1 MSDDSQKYFAAREAE
16 QTASALLS
24 KGKTFFTVL
33 EANQYLKKI
42 SDMWRYYYGN
52 FNNGTD
58 TTAHEISFTGEQG
71 ELVRLPVNL
80 FRNLARHLLSMM
92 TANRPILEARAIN
105 SDYKSLS
112 QTYLANGIL
121 DYYMR
126 EKGLEDTVTDAVEMS
141 IVLGSSF
148 IKMEWNATAG
158 EIHDAN
164 EEGEPEYEGELEF
177 SLLSPLD
184 VVVDGTKENWNSHEW
199 VMTRSFINRYNLIA
213 KYPEFAE
220 KIMGM
225 EPKNGLS
232 RYRLSVFSNDDTD
245 DIPVYEFFHRKTE
258 AMPNGRYMLFA
269 DSETVFLDVPMPYR
283 SIPVFRLCPSGI
295 MGTPYGYT
303 EMFDVF
309 PIQQAMNSLYSAV
322 MTNQNAFN
330 VQNLFVKTGSNL
342 TMSSLAGGLNVVEG
356 NEKPEALQLT
366 QSSPETFNFLTVL
379 GELAEAQVG
388 VSSVTRGAP
397 EASLR
402 SGNALALVQSMSLQF
417 QSPFQ
422 NNYVKFLEKIGT
434 SLIDI
439 LKEYATTP
447 KLISLVGKNKKPL
460 LKEFTGDMIGDIKRV
475 VVDVGNPLS
484 RTTAGK
490 LEIANNL
497 LQQGAIKDPRHYF
510 MVLETGNIDTMVEGE
525 MADLLLIQ
533 SENEWL
539 LEGKDVFADP
549 LDQHKLHIMEHRAVI
564 SDPELR
570 RNPELTKKVHDHIQ
584 EHINMLKQVSPDLLN
599 LIGEQ
604 PLAPDEM
611 AAITGGLP
619 PGPMNPQPGAPAPEG
634 APAPQGGGPAPAPA
648 NNAPMD
654 TSQFGP
660 QASEAKLP
668 SMPSVDAGLLPN
680 PNLDPRAK

>member
-1 MSDDSQKYFAAREAE
+1 MSDGLKYFAAREAE
-16 QTASALLS
+16 ETADILLG
-24 KGKTFFTVL
+24 KGKTFFNVM
-33 EANQYLKKI
+33 ESNQYLKKI
-42 SDMWRYYYGN
+42 EDMFRFYYGVFDN
-52 FNNGTD
+52 DGE
-58 TTAHEISFTGEQG
+58 AHEISFTGEQG

-80 FRNLARHLLSMM
+80 FRNLARHLHSMV

-105 SDYKSLS
+105 SDAKTLS

-126 EKGLEDTVTDAVEMS
+126 EKGLEEHVADAAEMA

-148 IKMEWNATAG
+148 LKMEWNAMAG
-158 EIHDAN
+158 EIHDT
-164 EEGEPEYEGELEF
+164 EVDSDDPVYEGELEF

-199 VMTRSFINRYNLIA
+199 VLTRSFVNRYNLIA
-213 KYPEFAE
+213 KYPEKAE
-220 KIMGM
+220 KLMAV

-232 RYRLSVFSNDDTD
+232 DFRLSVFSNDDTD
-245 DIPVYEFFHRKTE
+245 DIPVFEFFHKKTE
-258 AMPNGRYMLFA
+258 AMPNGRYMLFVSS
-269 DSETVFLDVPMPYR
+269 DCVLLDAPLPYR
-283 SIPVFRLCPSGI
+283 TIPVFRLCPTSI

-303 EMFDVF
+303 DMFDVF
-309 PIQQAMNSLYSAV
+309 PMQEALNSLYSAV
-322 MTNQNAFN
+322 MTNENAFN
-330 VQNLFVKTGSNL
+330 VQSLYVPRGADINVASLTGGMNIIEGNAKPEPINL
-342 TMSSLAGGLNVVEG
+342 TA
-356 NEKPEALQLT
+356 
-366 QSSPETFNFLTVL
+366 SSPQTYNLINVISQAMES
-379 GELAEAQVG
+379 QVG

-417 QSPFQ
+417 QTPFQ
-422 NNYVKFLEKIGT
+422 KNYVKFLEKIGT
-434 SLIDI
+434 SLLDI
-439 LKEYATTP
+439 LKDYATTP

-525 MADLLLIQ
+525 VMDLILIQ
-533 SENEWL
+533 SENERL
-539 LEGKDVFADP
+539 LEGKDVMADP
-549 LDQHKLHIMEHRAVI
+549 LDLHRLHILEHRAVI

-570 RNPELTKKVHDHIQ
+570 FNPDLAAKVRAHIQ
-584 EHINMLKQVSPDLLN
+584 EHIDMLKNVAPDLLQ

-604 PLAPDEM
+604 PLVPPAPP
-611 AAITGGLP
+611 ANGGQLP
-619 PGPMNPQPGAPAPEG
+619 PGPMTQEQGKAAEGNVPVMDPTQLGPSAGPEQQM
-634 APAPQGGGPAPAPA
+634 PDQ
-648 NNAPMD
+648 
-654 TSQFGP
+654 
-660 QASEAKLP
+660 
-668 SMPSVDAGLLPN
+668 PSVDASLLPN
-680 PNLDPRAK
+680 PSVDPRAR

>member
-1 MSDDSQKYFAAREAE
+1 MEDDSQKYFAARQA
-16 QTASALLS
+16 QHTADALLN
-24 KGKTFFTVL
+24 KGRTFFTVL

-58 TTAHEISFTGEQG
+58 TSAHEISFTGEQG
-71 ELVRLPVNL
+71 ELVRLPINL
-80 FRNLARHLLSMM
+80 FRNLARHILSMM

-126 EKGLEDTVTDAVEMS
+126 EKGLEDTITEAVEMS

-199 VMTRSFINRYNLIA
+199 VLTRSFINRYNLIA
-213 KYPEFAE
+213 KYPEYAE

-232 RYRLSVFSNDDTD
+232 RYRLSIFSNDDTD
-245 DIPVYEFFHRKTE
+245 DIPIYEFFHKKTE
-258 AMPNGRYMLFA
+258 AMPNGRYMLFV
-269 DSETVFLDVPMPYR
+269 DSEIVFLDVPMPYR
-283 SIPVFRLCPSGI
+283 SIPVYRLCPSGI

-342 TMSSLAGGLNVVEG
+342 TMASLSGGLNVVEG
-356 NEKPEALQLT
+356 NEQPVPLQLT
-366 QSSPETFNFLTVL
+366 QSSPETFNFLNLL

-388 VSSVTRGAP
+388 VSSVTRGSP

-422 NNYVKFLEKIGT
+422 NNYVKFLEAIGT
-434 SLIDI
+434 SLLDI

-510 MVLETGNIDTMVEGE
+510 MVLETGSIDTMVEGE

-549 LDQHKLHIMEHRAVI
+549 LDQHRLHIMEHRAVI

-570 RNPELTKKVHDHIQ
+570 RNPDLTKKVHDHIQ
-584 EHINMLKQVSPDLLN
+584 EHINMLKQVSPDLLQ

-604 PLAPDEM
+604 PLQPDEM
-611 AAITGGLP
+611 AAAGGQLP
-619 PGPMNPQPGAPAPEG
+619 SGPIQAQQAGGQQGSPA
-634 APAPQGGGPAPAPA
+634 GGPAPAPMNA
-648 NNAPMD
+648 APMD

-660 QASEAKLP
+660 QSSEAKLP
-668 SMPSVDAGLLPN
+668 NMPAVDAGLLPN

>member
-1 MSDDSQKYFAAREAE
+1 MDDSQKYFAAREA
-16 QTASALLS
+16 QHTADALLS
-24 KGKTFFTVL
+24 KGRTFFTVL
-33 EANQYLKKI
+33 ESNQYLKKI
-42 SDMWRYYYGN
+42 SDMWKYYYGN
-52 FNNGTD
+52 FNSGTD

-71 ELVRLPVNL
+71 ELVRLPINL

-126 EKGLEDTVTDAVEMS
+126 EKGLEDVVVEAVEMS
-141 IVLGSSF
+141 IVLGSAF
-148 IKMEWNATAG
+148 VKMEWNATSG
-158 EIHDAN
+158 EIHDADD
-164 EEGEPEYEGELEF
+164 EGLPVYEGELEF

-199 VMTRSFINRYNLIA
+199 VLTRSFVNKYNLIA
-213 KYPEFAE
+213 KYPEYAE

-225 EPKNGLS
+225 ESKNGLS
-232 RYRLSVFSNDDTD
+232 RYRLSIFSNDDTD
-245 DIPVYEFFHRKTE
+245 DIPVYEFFHKKTE
-258 AMPNGRYMLFA
+258 AMPSGRYMLFA
-269 DSETVFLDVPMPYR
+269 DAETIFLDVPMPYR
-283 SIPVFRLCPSGI
+283 QIPVFRLCPSSI

-342 TMSSLAGGLNVVEG
+342 TMSSLSGGLNVVEG
-356 NEKPEALQLT
+356 NEKPEPLQLT
-366 QSSPETFNFLTVL
+366 QSSPETFNFLATL

-388 VSSVTRGAP
+388 VSSVTRGSP

-422 NNYVKFLEKIGT
+422 QNYVKFLERIGT

-510 MVLETGNIDTMVEGE
+510 MVLETGNIDTMIEGE

-539 LEGKDVFADP
+539 LEGKEVFADA
-549 LDQHKLHIMEHRAVI
+549 LDQHRLHIMEHRAVI

-584 EHINMLKQVSPDLLN
+584 EHINMLKQVSPDLLM

-604 PLAPDEM
+604 PLQPDE
-611 AAITGGLP
+611 AAAAGGQLP
-619 PGPMNPQPGAPAPEG
+619 PGPMNQQQPQGAPPAGG
-634 APAPQGGGPAPAPA
+634 APQPA

-654 TSQFGP
+654 PAAMGP
-660 QASEAKLP
+660 QQGIEKLP
-668 SMPSVDAGLLPN
+668 NMPSVDAGLLPN

>member
-1 MSDDSQKYFAAREAE
+1 MADDTNRYFAAREATN
-16 QTASALLS
+16 TASVLLA
-24 KGKTFFTVL
+24 KGRTFFTVL

-52 FNNGTD
+52 FNND
-58 TTAHEISFTGEQG
+58 MDSSAHEISFTGEQG
-71 ELVRLPVNL
+71 ELVRLPINL
-80 FRNLARHLLSMM
+80 FRNLARHLLSML
-92 TANRPILEARAIN
+92 TANRPILEARAVN

-126 EKGLEDTVTDAVEMS
+126 EKGLEDAVTDAVEMS

-148 IKMEWNATAG
+148 VKMEWNATAG
-158 EIHDAN
+158 EIHDADVDT
-164 EEGEPEYEGELEF
+164 GEPEYEGELEF
-177 SLLSPLD
+177 SVLSPLD
-184 VVVDGTKENWNSHEW
+184 VVVDGTKENWHSHEW
-199 VMTRSFINRYNLIA
+199 VMTRSFVNRYNLIA
-213 KYPEFAE
+213 KYPEQAE
-220 KIMGM
+220 KIMAM

-232 RYRLSVFSNDDTD
+232 RYRLSIFSNDDTD
-245 DIPVYEFFHRKTE
+245 DICVYEFYHKKTE
-258 AMPNGRYMLFA
+258 AMPNGRYLLFL
-269 DSETVFLDVPMPYR
+269 DSDIVLLDVPMPYR
-283 SIPVFRLCPSGI
+283 QIPVFRLCPSSI

-309 PIQQAMNSLYSAV
+309 PIQQAMNSLYSAI

-330 VQNLFVKTGSNL
+330 VQNLFVQTGSNL
-342 TMSSLAGGLNVVEG
+342 TMAALSGGLNVVEG
-356 NEKPEALQLT
+356 NIKPEPLQLT
-366 QSSPETFNFLTVL
+366 ASSPETFNFMKTL

-422 NNYVKFLEKIGT
+422 KNYVKFLERIGT

-447 KLISLVGKNKKPL
+447 KLISLVGKNKKPF

-475 VVDVGNPLS
+475 IVEVGNPLG

-490 LEIANNL
+490 VEIANNL
-497 LQQGAIKDPRHYF
+497 LQQGAIKTPQQYF
-510 MVLETGNIDTMVEGE
+510 MVLETGTLDTMLEGE
-525 MADLLLIQ
+525 MSDLLLIQ

-539 LEGKDVFADP
+539 LEGKEVYADP
-549 LDQHKLHIMEHRAVI
+549 LDLHKLHIMEHRAVI

-570 RNPELTKKVHDHIQ
+570 RNPDLAKKVHDHIQ
-584 EHINMLKQVSPDLLN
+584 EHINMLKQVSPDLLQ

-604 PLAPDEM
+604 PLQPDQAPV
-611 AAITGGLP
+611 AGGELP
-619 PGPMNPQPGAPAPEG
+619 PGPMASAQQDGT
-634 APAPQGGGPAPAPA
+634 APAPA
-648 NNAPMD
+648 GSPSPAGPLD
-654 TSQFGP
+654 ASQLGP
-660 QASEAKLP
+660 QMENASLP
-668 SMPSVDAGLLPN
+668 QMPSVKASLLPN
-680 PNLDPRAK
+680 PSLEPLAK